1 MLNNGKKWYTS
12 RTLWLGILGCVIYG
26 VKLAG
31 VDVPAPEG
39 DLATV
44 IGAVVS
50 IIVIILRWRTTQPI
64 IK

>member
-1 MLNNGKKWYTS
+1 VFNSGKKWYTS
-12 RTLWLGILGCVIYG
+12 RTLWLGILGCIIYG
-26 VKLAG
+26 LKLAG
-31 VDVPAPEG
+31 VDTPVPEG

-44 IGAVVS
+44 IGAAVS